1 MQTLCTAAQLRTCL
15 APVRRA
21 GQSIGLVPT
30 MGCFHQGHLALM
42 REARRQEGVVV
53 VSLFVNPTQFGPQDD
68 LARYP
73 RDPEG
78 DARAAAGVGVDVLF
92 TPSEQEMYGPA
103 DSTWVTVTGTLV
115 EGLCGPHRPG
125 HFRGVATV
133 VCKLFGLVQPDRAY
147 FGEKDYQ
154 QLQVIRHMTADL
166 KLPIEIV
173 PVPTVREADGLAMS
187 SRNAYLDP
195 QERAAAPI
203 LYRALQAARQ
213 AVEHRE
219 RMGRG
224 IVARASEIIAQE
236 PRLKLQYLELVDADT
251 LAPLPRLDRP
261 GVLAVAAYLGTTRL
275 IDNIRLDPGKKS
287 E

>member
-15 APVRRA
+15 APARRA
-21 GQSIGLVPT
+21 GQSVGLVPT

-42 REARRQEGVVV
+42 REAHRQEGVVV

-103 DSTWVTVTGTLV
+103 DSTWVTVTGTLG

-154 QLQVIRHMTADL
+154 QLQVIRHMSADL
-166 KLPIEIV
+166 KLPFEIV

-195 QERAAAPI
+195 QERAAAPT

-213 AVEHRE
+213 AVEHGE

>member
-30 MGCFHQGHLALM
+30 MGYFHQGHLALM
-42 REARRQEGVVV
+42 REAHRQEGVVV

-203 LYRALQAARQ
+203 LYRALQVARQ
-213 AVEHRE
+213 AVEHGE